1 MSIRLLKTLLAVAEH
16 GTFSAAADAV
26 FITHAAVSQQ
36 MKALE
41 EEWKIAIFD
50 RSKRTPELTPIGR
63 TLVEKAREVVRAY
76 DNLVPSVLGD
86 DGLKG
91 VVMLGTVHTTLAGLV
106 PMTISLLKSAY
117 PDLHVAVQPGLTNEL
132 LHQVE
137 RSHLDA
143 AVITKPKLIPR
154 GLAWLEIA
162 VEPLQLL
169 ASLETDSDDPVHL
182 LKSNPFIRFTRDA
195 VVGSLIETWLQEQRI
210 DVRDSMEL
218 EGLEAISTM
227 VLCNLGVSIAPRRCF
242 QSANPL
248 KLKRLPLPDG
258 PVRHLGLISRSD
270 TTKARV
276 IEEIHGKLLE
286 AVKIGSFPPNTLRIP
301 TQSDT

>member
-91 VVMLGTVHTTLAGLV
+91 HLMLGAVPTTLAGLA
-106 PMTISLLKSAY
+106 PMAISLLKSAY

-137 RSHLDA
+137 RSYLDA
-143 AVITKPKLIPR
+143 AIITKPKLIPR

-248 KLKRLPLPDG
+248 NLKRLPLPNG

-286 AVKIGSFPPNTLRIP
+286 AVEVGSFPPNTLRIP
-301 TQSDT
+301 PK